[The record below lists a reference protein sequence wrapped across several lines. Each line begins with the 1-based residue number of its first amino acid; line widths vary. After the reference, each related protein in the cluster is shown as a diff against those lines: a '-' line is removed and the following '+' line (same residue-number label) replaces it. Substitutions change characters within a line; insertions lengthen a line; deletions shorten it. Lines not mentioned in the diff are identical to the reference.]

1 MEQQV
6 LVELI
11 NEQLKPHNKTY
22 EDVENVTNWFMRYT
36 TTKQEQDKF
45 MNWAVSFLMENLR
58 ISKKL
63 AEIEVSWFI
72 LTHGLQL
79 NKTEETTGA

>member
-22 EDVENVTNWFMRYT
+22 EDVENVTNWFMRYK
-36 TTKQEQDKF
+36 TTKPEQDRF
-45 MNWAVSFLMENLR
+45 MNWAVNFLMEHLKVSR
-58 ISKKL
+58 KL

-79 NKTEETTGA
+79 NKTEEPTDA